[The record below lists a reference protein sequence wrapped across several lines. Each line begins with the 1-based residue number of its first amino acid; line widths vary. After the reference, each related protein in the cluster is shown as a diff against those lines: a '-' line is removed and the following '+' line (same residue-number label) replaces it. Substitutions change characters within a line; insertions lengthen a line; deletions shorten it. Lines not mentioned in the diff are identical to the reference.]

1 MRFWIILLFHFPFSV
16 FGSPEKQHLNCFQE
30 SFYNTYIYQEGSC
43 GMNAYKLIKTCFEN
57 QIDEVEVLTIAC
69 ADGLL
74 EPINCRVFTPQSA
87 RAGDMTGWGWGFH
100 VVLKHN
106 KYIYDLDF
114 GAEPNVVTA
123 EEYFP
128 KMFNAESRNSLDVIT
143 TSGLDYV
150 NWSHRGELT
159 WFWYTH
165 NNVEA
170 VYERMA
176 DYWMKSSTLNH

>member
-1 MRFWIILLFHFPFSV
+1 PFSV

-30 SFYNTYIYQEGSC
+30 SFYNSYIYQEGSC